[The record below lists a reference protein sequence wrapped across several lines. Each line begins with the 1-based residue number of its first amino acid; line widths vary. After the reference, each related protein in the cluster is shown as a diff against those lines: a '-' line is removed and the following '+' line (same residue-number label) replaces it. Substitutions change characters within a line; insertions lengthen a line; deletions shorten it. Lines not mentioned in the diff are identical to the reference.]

1 MSFKICPL
9 FFMIFASLIENYAVK
24 MYFAVAKCKL
34 KPRAVVWENPKQTE
48 NEKTLDFHTF
58 CN

>member
-24 MYFAVAKCKL
+24 MYFAVAIHLSNRLAWAANSCYIALGVKRW
-34 KPRAVVWENPKQTE
+34 P
-48 NEKTLDFHTF
+48 
-58 CN
+58 

>member
-24 MYFAVAKCKL
+24 MYFAVAIHLSNRLAWAANSCYIALGVKRWL
-34 KPRAVVWENPKQTE
+34 
-48 NEKTLDFHTF
+48 
-58 CN
+58 